1 MNSKIK
7 IALALLGTGT
17 LIWGL
22 RKRKNNKL
30 KTFTAPDGN
39 TYKENQMY
47 RTNDN
52 KVFKNGKEMR
62 FTTPIPDSQN
72 SSANI
77 YNNTAENGSKN
88 YQAVN
93 KNVNYHQ
100 KGVRHH

>member
-22 RKRKNNKL
+22 RKRKNNQV

-47 RTNDN
+47 RTSDN
-52 KVFKNGKEMR
+52 KVFKNGKEVH
-62 FTTPIPDSQN
+62 FNSPIPENKN
-72 SSANI
+72 SSANV
-77 YNNTAENGSKN
+77 YDNAAENLSKN
-88 YQAVN
+88 YQSVN

>member
-22 RKRKNNKL
+22 RNRKKNKV

-39 TYKENQMY
+39 TYKENQVY
-47 RTNDN
+47 RTVDN
-52 KVFKNGKEMR
+52 KTYKNGKEVR
-62 FTTPIPDSQN
+62 FGKPIPEHNN
-72 SSANI
+72 SSVNA
-77 YNNTAENGSKN
+77 YNNSAENLSKN
-88 YQAVN
+88 YQSVN
-93 KNVNYHQ
+93 KDVNYHQ

>member
-22 RKRKNNKL
+22 RKRKNNQV

-47 RTNDN
+47 RTS
-52 KVFKNGKEMR
+52 V
-62 FTTPIPDSQN
+62 
-72 SSANI
+72 
-77 YNNTAENGSKN
+77 
-88 YQAVN
+88 
-93 KNVNYHQ
+93 
-100 KGVRHH
+100 